1 MDFFAFLNK
10 LAIFAKCNKC
20 SIGRIHYDFSAPRY
34 GEIALKT
41 RKKVWHQL
49 FLLSIAFFVD
59 IKSWST
65 LFFKNK
71 SFAKKPPF
79 FVMSARKNRSK
90 FDMTEKRLLLS
101 EIVFA
106 L

>member
-49 FLLSIAFFVD
+49 FLLSIAFFVH

-65 LFFKNK
+65 LFFKDK
-71 SFAKKPPF
+71 CFAKKPPF

-90 FDMTEKRLLLS
+90 FDMTKKSDFL
-101 EIVFA
+101 A
-106 L
+106 K